1 MNGPV
6 TPSAAAPIDTSQP
19 AAALCRPP
27 QQGQYRDFTHHEAES
42 WAQALIRA
50 ANYSGWWRHL
60 PEHLIQLRAVWEL
73 TASPFEHRIDQPVPN
88 PNSPTPAVR
97 PSCPV
102 CFRWLDGPLLECRRV
117 GCPTNPDVADET
129 AEPKE

>member
-1 MNGPV
+1 M
-6 TPSAAAPIDTSQP
+6 TDH

-27 QQGQYRDFTHHEAES
+27 LPGQYREFGFKQAEDM
-42 WAQALIRA
+42 AAALILTAGSTGR
-50 ANYSGWWRHL
+50 WVHL
-60 PEHLIQLRAVWEL
+60 PEHLIQLRAIKDL
-73 TASPFEHRIDQPVPN
+73 TSAMPENRIDQPVPN

>member
-1 MNGPV
+1 M
-6 TPSAAAPIDTSQP
+6 TAYTTIDAARLLASPPMAGQYRWLGYQDAEHV
-19 AAALCRPP
+19 AAALIA
-27 QQGQYRDFTHHEAES
+27 EA
-42 WAQALIRA
+42 A
-50 ANYSGWWRHL
+50 ARQRWVHL
-60 PEHLIQLRAVWEL
+60 PEHLIQLRAIKEL
-73 TASPFEHRIDQPVPN
+73 TSAMPENRIDQPVPN
-88 PNSPTPAVR
+88 PSSPTPAVR